1 MALMAMPNTQNTLK
15 EVQQM
20 DMRLF
25 NLFDGKQLRKAAV
38 TGLATMIG
46 LSSTVSMGASAA
58 PAKSQRTQALRSPQ
72 TVMTQTTQRKWTP
85 QQIAQY
91 RAQQTAQIQQAQS
104 LRQQQQYAQYYQN
117 KLAAKPKK
125 QYRHTNP
132 DLTTGS
138 DILLVMPKA
147 GAEKESLNKALED
160 VHGTVIGS
168 IGKGDYRV
176 LVLRAEKG
184 KGLQTEAKLGKDTKN
199 FQAVNINRSMSLC
212 AGPHIP
218 ADPTVSISW
227 HLPKMHAFE
236 AMDKVRKGPNNWY
249 VYNGMAILDSGCS
262 WNGDTGVGSWGADVT
277 GVHKEIADKLEDE
290 MDGFL
295 GTGIGG
301 DDVEDLENEIEHWGN
316 YAHTLSMGTGDNVGH
331 GTNVASCAGGREN
344 GKGTVGINPDLD
356 IVPIKITDSKSVDD
370 MGLVAGMVVALERR
384 VRIVNIS
391 VDGINDIDN
400 HEVLHELFKY
410 FYHKRQ
416 GLVFVAAGNSGERMK
431 YKDYDYINTVSA
443 IKQVSEEDIKKGAAP
458 LQLVNV
464 KDNGWRSNTGRCVD
478 FCGPG
483 ADIQVTTRKGKTAAV
498 DGTSFAS
505 PLVAG
510 VASLVTRVNPKLS
523 AAQVQQ
529 ILIQACGTNGQRND
543 EFGFGLPDADK
554 AVTIALSMIAQK

>member
-1 MALMAMPNTQNTLK
+1 
-15 EVQQM
+15 M
-20 DMRLF
+20 DIGLL
-25 NLFDGKQLRKAAV
+25 NLIKNGKQLRKAAV
-38 TGLATMIG
+38 TGMAAIIG
-46 LSSTVSMGASAA
+46 ISSTFATGASAA
-58 PAKSQRTQALRSPQ
+58 PVAKRTQTGAA
-72 TVMTQTTQRKWTP
+72 TQAAKANTAQPKWTP
-85 QQIAQY
+85 QQIAQW
-91 RAQQTAQIQQAQS
+91 RAQQTAQMQQAQRM
-104 LRQQQQYAQYYQN
+104 RQQQQYAQYYQN

-125 QYRHTNP
+125 QYRHNNP

-168 IGKGDYRV
+168 IGKGDYKV

-199 FQAVNINRSMSLC
+199 FQAVNVNRSMNLC
-212 AGPHIP
+212 AEPHIP
-218 ADPTVSISW
+218 TDPTVSLSW

-262 WNGDTGVGSWGADVT
+262 WEGDTGIGSWGADVT

-356 IVPIKITDSKSVDD
+356 IVPIKITDSKKVDD

-410 FYHKRQ
+410 FYRNRQ

-431 YKDYDYINTVSA
+431 YKEYDYINTVSA
-443 IKQVSEEDIKKGAAP
+443 IKQVSQEDIKKGAAP

-483 ADIQVTTRKGKTAAV
+483 ADIQVTTRKGKTSSV

-510 VASLVTRVNPKLS
+510 VASLVTRVNPKLT
-523 AAQVQQ
+523 ALQVQQ
-529 ILIQACGTNGQRND
+529 VLIQACGTNGQRTD
-543 EFGFGLPDADK
+543 EFGFGLPDAEK
-554 AVTIALSMIAQK
+554 AVSIALSMVAQK

>member
-1 MALMAMPNTQNTLK
+1 MNSG
-15 EVQQM
+15 
-20 DMRLF
+20 LF
-25 NLFDGKQLRKAAV
+25 NLINGTQLRKAAV
-38 TGLATMIG
+38 TSLAAIIG
-46 LSSTVSMGASAA
+46 FSSTVSMAASAA
-58 PAKSQRTQALRSPQ
+58 PTNGHRSQVVPNAQAAKAQ
-72 TVMTQTTQRKWTP
+72 TAQRKWTP

-91 RAQQTAQIQQAQS
+91 RAQQTAQMQQAQR

-117 KLAAKPKK
+117 RIAAKPKK
-125 QYRHTNP
+125 QYKHNDP
-132 DLTTGS
+132 DLTS
-138 DILLVMPKA
+138 KNDILLVMPKA

-160 VHGTVIGS
+160 VHGTVIGT
-168 IGKGDYRV
+168 IGKDDYKV

-199 FQAVNINRSMSLC
+199 FQAVNINRQMQFC

-218 ADPTVSISW
+218 TDPTVSLSW

-249 VYNGMAILDSGCS
+249 VYNGMAILDTGCS
-262 WNGDTGVGSWGADVT
+262 WSGDTGIGSWGADVT

-301 DDVEDLENEIEHWGN
+301 DDVEDLEDEIEHWGN

-344 GKGTVGINPDLD
+344 GKGSVGINPDLD
-356 IVPIKITDSKSVDD
+356 IVPIKVSDKKTVDD

-410 FYHKRQ
+410 FYNKRQ
-416 GLVFVAAGNSGERMK
+416 GLVFVAAGNNGEHMK
-431 YKDYDYINTVSA
+431 YKEYNYINTVSA

-483 ADIQVTTRKGKTAAV
+483 ADIQVVTKTGKTDSV

-510 VASLVTRVNPKLS
+510 VASLVTRVNPKLT
-523 AAQVQQ
+523 ALQVQQ
-529 ILIQACGTNGQRND
+529 VLIQACGGNGSRTD
-543 EFGFGLPDADK
+543 EFGFGMPDAEK
-554 AVTIALSMIAQK
+554 AVTIALSMSPQK

>member
-1 MALMAMPNTQNTLK
+1 MNSG
-15 EVQQM
+15 
-20 DMRLF
+20 LF
-25 NLFDGKQLRKAAV
+25 NLINGTQLRKAAV
-38 TGLATMIG
+38 TSLAAIIG
-46 LSSTVSMGASAA
+46 FSSTVSMAASAA
-58 PAKSQRTQALRSPQ
+58 PATGQN
-72 TVMTQTTQRKWTP
+72 TQTAQRKWTA

-91 RAQQTAQIQQAQS
+91 RAQQSAQAQQAQR
-104 LRQQQQYAQYYQN
+104 LRQQQQYAKYYQN
-117 KLAAKPKK
+117 QLAAKPKK
-125 QYRHTNP
+125 QHRPGPAP
-132 DLTTGS
+132 DLTRS
-138 DILLVMPKA
+138 DLVLVMPKA
-147 GAEKESLNKALED
+147 GAEKESLNKALEE
-160 VHGTVIGS
+160 VHGTVVGT
-168 IGKGDYRV
+168 IGKGDYKV
-176 LVLRAEKG
+176 MVIKAEKG
-184 KGLQTEAKLGKDTKN
+184 KALQMEAKLGKDTKN
-199 FQAVNINRSMSLC
+199 FQAVNVNRPMQLC

-218 ADPTVSISW
+218 TDPTVSISW

-262 WNGDTGVGSWGADVT
+262 WNGDTGIGSWGADVT
-277 GVHKEIADKLEDE
+277 GVHKEIAEKLEDE

-295 GTGIGG
+295 GTGLFG
-301 DDVEDLENEIEHWGN
+301 DDVEDLEDEIEHWGN

-344 GKGTVGINPDLD
+344 GKGSVGINPDLD
-356 IVPIKITDSKSVDD
+356 IVPIKVTDSKQVDD

-391 VDGINDIDN
+391 VDGLNDIDN

-410 FYHKRQ
+410 FYNKRQ
-416 GLVFVAAGNSGERMK
+416 GLVFVAAGNNGERMK
-431 YKDYDYINTVSA
+431 YPEYNYINTVSA
-443 IKQVSEEDIKKGAAP
+443 IRQVSEEDIKKGAAP

-483 ADIQVTTRKGKTAAV
+483 ADIQVTTKKGKTSSV

-523 AAQVQQ
+523 ALQVQQ
-529 ILIQACGTNGQRND
+529 ILIQACGSNGTRTD
-543 EFGFGLPDADK
+543 EFGFGLPDAEK
-554 AVTIALSMIAQK
+554 AVTIALAMSPQPK